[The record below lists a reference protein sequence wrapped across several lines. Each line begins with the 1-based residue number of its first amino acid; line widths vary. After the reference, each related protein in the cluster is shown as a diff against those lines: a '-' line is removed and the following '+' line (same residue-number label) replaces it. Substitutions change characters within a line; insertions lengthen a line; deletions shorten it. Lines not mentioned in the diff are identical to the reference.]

1 MDDNFILRSGKYAG
15 KTIGWLKQN
24 NSNYLTWVKENQ
36 PNMLKPNVKVEPKK
50 IVENE
55 MIRDGK
61 IQPNLNFD
69 NEGPVPILKLKN
81 KNNFDN

>member
-1 MDDNFILRSGKYAG
+1 MDDNFVLRSGKHAG

-24 NSNYLTWVKENQ
+24 NSSYLAWVKENQ
-36 PNMLKPNVKVEPKK
+36 PNMLKPLVKVEPKK
-50 IVENE
+50 IVENG

-81 KNNFDN
+81 KNENI